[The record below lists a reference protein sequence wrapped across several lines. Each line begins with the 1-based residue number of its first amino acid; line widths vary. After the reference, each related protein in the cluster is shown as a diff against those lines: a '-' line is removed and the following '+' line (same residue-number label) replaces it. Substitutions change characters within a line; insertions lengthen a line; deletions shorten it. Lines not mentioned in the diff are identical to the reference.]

1 MGIFHFMNKIGRGRI
16 VQNTDSVVQDDRELK
31 KEQPAMPEDT
41 RQRQD
46 GGDPVHR
53 EPGEGA
59 EHPRYNR
66 APQAEPGREQ
76 KEGTEQKTIPGKG
89 KGDRDHQKG
98 HAPPQKGIGMAAMA
112 SAGQRAARRS
122 PPKGV
127 DTKPQKPHEP
137 EGREQGIRSQEIEDR
152 QGFPHEPQGE
162 QGQK

>member
-1 MGIFHFMNKIGRGRI
+1 MNKIGRGRI

-46 GGDPVHR
+46 GRDPVHR

-59 EHPRYNR
+59 EHPRYGR
-66 APQAEPGREQ
+66 SPQAEPGGQKKEGAEQ
-76 KEGTEQKTIPGKG
+76 KAIPGKG

-98 HAPPQKGIGMAAMA
+98 HASPQKSIGMAPMA

-162 QGQK
+162 QRQKDACASA